1 MPEQAT
7 RILLFDGVCNLCS
20 GSVLFVIKRDAKKQI
35 RYASIQS
42 IKGKMLLKQFHIH
55 EAYLGSLIFID
66 EGKVYLKSTGA
77 LRLCKYL
84 NGFWPILFS
93 LILIPTPIRNFFY
106 DWVAK
111 NRYRWFGKNETCM
124 VPKGALKYLFLD
136 NDEKKQ

>member
-42 IKGKMLLKQFHIH
+42 NKGKMLLKQFHIH
-55 EAYLGSLIFID
+55 ESYLGSLIFID
-66 EGKVYLKSTGA
+66 EGKVYLKSSGA

-84 NGFWPILFS
+84 KGLWPILFS
-93 LILIPTPIRNFFY
+93 LILIPAPIRNLFY

-111 NRYRWFGKNETCM
+111 NRYHWFGKNESCM
-124 VPKGALKYLFLD
+124 VPTVALKHLFLD
-136 NDEKKQ
+136 NGEKN